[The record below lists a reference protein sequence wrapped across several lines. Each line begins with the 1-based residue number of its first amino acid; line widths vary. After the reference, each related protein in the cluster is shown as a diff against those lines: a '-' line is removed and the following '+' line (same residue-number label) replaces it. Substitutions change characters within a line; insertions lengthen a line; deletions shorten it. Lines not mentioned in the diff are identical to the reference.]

1 MELTKFTTVIP
12 DFYLEVWFDS
22 SPSAPREMVWDQRG
36 LASLVDQL
44 DVGDLFARDSSFA
57 AFYQLIFED

>member
-1 MELTKFTTVIP
+1 
-12 DFYLEVWFDS
+12 
-22 SPSAPREMVWDQRG
+22 MVWDQRG